1 MFTGLVQKI
10 GSVKRVS
17 NTDGGWS
24 FEILHDRWLD
34 DLENGESIA
43 VQGVCLTVTSF
54 NDTGFTADLLDETI
68 SRTALHR
75 VGSGSKVNLERALA
89 VGDRLGGHIVN
100 GHVDESGVMLAIDKR
115 GRDIALRFSCS
126 KHLSRHSVIK
136 GSITIDGVS
145 LTISELGDDWIEV
158 NIIPH
163 TLELTTLGLRKPGDY
178 VNLEGDI
185 IGKYVARLMDKD
197 NECGIT
203 EKMLSENGFV

>member
-1 MFTGLVQKI
+1 MFTGLVQKT

-17 NTDGGWS
+17 HIDGGWS
-24 FEILHDRWLD
+24 FEILYDRWPD
-34 DLENGESIA
+34 NLEDGESIA

-54 NDTGFTADLLDETI
+54 NDNSFTADLLDETMI
-68 SRTALHR
+68 RTALHR
-75 VGSGSKVNLERALA
+75 VSSGSKVNLERALA
-89 VGDRLGGHIVN
+89 VGDRLGGHIVS

-126 KHLSRHSVIK
+126 KQLSRHSVIK

-145 LTISELGDDWIEV
+145 LTISGLGDDWIEV

-163 TLELTTLGLRKPGDY
+163 TLEVTTLGLRTPGDD
-178 VNLEGDI
+178 VNLEGDV
-185 IGKYVARLMDKD
+185 IGKYVARLMGKD
-197 NECGIT
+197 NECGVT